1 MFTVHGRYDPADL
14 RELLARYRVA
24 LVLYPSAGPETFSYT
39 LSEAWAAGRPV
50 LVPPIGALEERV
62 RGSGAGWVMTDKEW
76 RDEKRMLER
85 LLAVLGTANAAGR
98 QAASAAALAMPHASL
113 RAMTEAT
120 FACYDA
126 AVARAQ
132 STSLRTSSQPA
143 ALQPFSAT
151 RVRDA
156 LGYRA
161 WTPPP
166 SDPIVAAPQRGVGGR
181 IAHAAVAIRHKL
193 SGRILY
199 RLAPASLVE
208 RLKRHLG

>member
-1 MFTVHGRYDPADL
+1 
-14 RELLARYRVA
+14 
-24 LVLYPSAGPETFSYT
+24 
-39 LSEAWAAGRPV
+39 
-50 LVPPIGALEERV
+50 
-62 RGSGAGWVMTDKEW
+62 MTDAEW
-76 RDEKRMLER
+76 RDERRMLER
-85 LLAVLGTANAAGR
+85 LLAVLGTANVAAR
-98 QAASAAALAMPHASL
+98 DAAATAALAMPHASL

-126 AVARAQ
+126 AVGSAPSA
-132 STSLRTSSQPA
+132 STLPTSQPPSQPA
-143 ALQPFSAT
+143 VQSLQPFTAV

-166 SDPIVAAPQRGVGGR
+166 PDRMAGAPGRGVGGR

-193 SGRILY
+193 PGRILY

-208 RLKRHLG
+208 RLRHYLR